1 MPAINIPIAW
11 VDGVPTA
18 TAQEY
23 AARREKL
30 FDKLPDNSAV
40 IVVSAAEVLRNG
52 SDNTYTYRQRS
63 DALYLSGFPE
73 ANSVIVLTKKG
84 RGEASRKKFML
95 FVSRQDR
102 ASELWHG
109 KRVGIEGAVRD
120 FGADRAFSI
129 TTLGGNL
136 SKLLAG
142 GIEHVYFARGAD
154 SKLEA
159 RVGAVLHKLGLEERN
174 ENLLDEL
181 RLVKSEAELAIMYRA
196 AQIAAFAHHRAMRS
210 CAPGLAESDLK
221 AEIEYV
227 FTANGNA
234 CPSYDTIVAAGVN
247 GLSLHHPAGRTQLA
261 DGDLV
266 LIDAGC
272 EVSGYASDVTR
283 TFPVNGRFS
292 SAQREIYELVLAGQ
306 MAAIAAVKPGASL
319 ADLDKACSDVLSKG
333 LKALG
338 FPLSKT
344 SARTKSQDE
353 VALYEL
359 FPHGLGHWLG
369 LDVHDVGE
377 AKILVPGMVLTV
389 EPGLYLG
396 KNDKRIPEQY
406 RGIAIRIEDDVVV
419 REQGP
424 EVLSRDAVKT
434 VAAIEALMAGL

>member
-1 MPAINIPIAW
+1 MSAKNIPIAW
-11 VDGVPTA
+11 IDGVPTV

-23 AARREKL
+23 AARRAKL

-84 RGEASRKKFML
+84 QGKARRQQFTL

-109 KRVGIEGAVRD
+109 KRVGIEGARDD
-120 FGADRAFSI
+120 FGADRAYSI

-136 SKLLAG
+136 RKLLAT
-142 GIEHVYFARGAD
+142 GIEQVFFARGAD

-159 RVGAVLHKLGLEERN
+159 RVAVVLKKLGRRELN
-174 ENLLDEL
+174 SNLLDDL
-181 RLVKSEAELAIMYRA
+181 RLVKSEAELAIMSRS
-196 AQIAAFAHHRAMRS
+196 AQIAAFAHQLAMRS

-247 GLSLHHPAGRTQLA
+247 GLSLHHPAGRTPLA

-272 EVSGYASDVTR
+272 EVSGYASDITR

-292 SAQREIYELVLAGQ
+292 TAQREIYELVLAGQ
-306 MAAIAAVKPGASL
+306 LAAIDAVKVGASL
-319 ADLDKACSDVLSKG
+319 ADLDKACSDVLKQG
-333 LKALG
+333 LKTLG
-338 FPLSKT
+338 FPLGKT
-344 SARTKSQDE
+344 SAKKI
-353 VALYEL
+353 ALHEL

-369 LDVHDVGE
+369 LDVHDVGDAE
-377 AKILVPGMVLTV
+377 ILVPGMVLTI

-396 KNDKRIPEQY
+396 KDDERIPKQY
-406 RGIAIRIEDDVVV
+406 RGIAVRIEDDVVV
-419 REQGP
+419 REHGG
-424 EVLSRDAVKT
+424 EILSRDAVKT
-434 VAAIEALMAGL
+434 VAGIEALMAGL